1 MAASGPGAAEHPLSF
16 GPLWRRT
23 TLVLGRHRELLW
35 PLAAA
40 MFFLPQL
47 LFAMVEP
54 DRTSGLDLDF
64 LASLPVVTVLV
75 AGLLVT
81 VTGQVAVAYVAVHDG
96 TNGLTLG
103 QVIVRAATMVGP
115 AFAMLLLQGLATV
128 AGILLLIVPGL
139 LLFARLAVALP
150 LLATGPRDPLLALRT
165 SWRLTDGF
173 TVRILVSLV
182 TLLAGI
188 FLFYAGVLS
197 LGILLS
203 SPEALTASFGRWSIG
218 RWVLELLSAGAVAAI
233 GLVSVAFYSSL
244 LVAIRALRT
253 ARQSVGQP

>member
-1 MAASGPGAAEHPLSF
+1 MAVSGPGAAEHPLSF

-23 TLVLGRHRELLW
+23 IAVIRRHGDLLW

-54 DRTSGLDLDF
+54 DRSNGLDLDF
-64 LASLPVVTVLV
+64 AASVPVVATLV

-81 VTGQVAVAYVAVHDG
+81 VIGQVVVAFVAVQDG
-96 TNGLTLG
+96 TAGLTFG
-103 QVIVRAATMVGP
+103 QVIVRSGGLVVP

-150 LLATGPRDPLLALRT
+150 LLATGPRDPLLALRA
-165 SWRLTDGF
+165 SWRLTDGN
-173 TVRILVSLV
+173 TLRILVSLV

-197 LGILLS
+197 LGLLLG
-203 SPEALTASFGRWSIG
+203 SPDALTASFGRWSMG

-244 LVAIRALRT
+244 LVALRALPASR
-253 ARQSVGQP
+253 S